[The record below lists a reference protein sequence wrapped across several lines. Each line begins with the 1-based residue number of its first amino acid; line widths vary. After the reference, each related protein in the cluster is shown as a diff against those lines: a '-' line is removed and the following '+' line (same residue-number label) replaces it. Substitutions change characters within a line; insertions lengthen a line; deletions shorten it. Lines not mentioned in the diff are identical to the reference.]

1 MPSDGVYLHDDRR
14 SPSLKSTLRYLKR
27 FCDPVGVK
35 KHASSTDAEV
45 ERRRKAL
52 RDFMASREPPL
63 VRTTWCK
70 AAGVSESS
78 VRWFLSGRT
87 RSLNDATYRKLA
99 AAQNVPVALL
109 RGEPVAS
116 GPIRI
121 PIRSYVGAGAE
132 VIPFDDDP
140 PIDAVV
146 LPDWATLATEGFIV
160 RGQSM
165 APMFADGDV
174 LFPERDPAPPDKR
187 LGQVVLLDL
196 KDGRRLVKKLL
207 KGATRGRWTLISVNP
222 EEPPMQDQIVVRAA
236 AIPLVKR
243 KL

>member
-1 MPSDGVYLHDDRR
+1 MPSGGVYLHDNTLTK
-14 SPSLKSTLRYLKR
+14 SLKSTLRCFPR
-27 FCDPVGVK
+27 FCDPADVK
-35 KHASSTDAEV
+35 KHAHSTDAEV
-45 ERRRKAL
+45 ERLRKAL
-52 RDFMASREPPL
+52 VDFMASREL

-87 RSLNDATYRKLA
+87 NSLNEATYRKLA
-99 AAQNVPVALL
+99 AQQNVPIAIL
-109 RGEPVAS
+109 RGETIAS

-140 PIDAVV
+140 PIDSVA
-146 LPDWATLATEGFIV
+146 LPDWATLASEGFIV

-165 APMFADGDV
+165 APMFSDGDV

-187 LGQVVLLDL
+187 LGQVVLIDL
-196 KDGRRLVKKLL
+196 KDGRRLVKKLI

-222 EEPPMQDQIVVRAA
+222 EEPPMQDQVVVRAA